1 MRKFFFPNPDQ
12 SPKEGGME
20 IHKKI
25 AVVDFGG
32 QYAHLIASRIRRL
45 GTYTEILSNEEPLS
59 NYKKYSGIILSGGPE
74 SVYEPDSPTI
84 PTEIFE
90 LGIPVLGICYGHQLI
105 MKLLGGVVERSGT
118 GEYGPASLELH
129 VTNGN
134 SLLKNFVGG
143 EQVWMN
149 HADEVVKL
157 PEGFSR
163 IASSKDC
170 GYAVVENSSKKIFGI
185 QFHAEV
191 SHSEK
196 GSVLLD
202 NFIQICGASRTWG
215 IDRFLKEKIKEIQE
229 TVKPGQKIFMLVSGG
244 VDSTVSYLLLCKA
257 LGAERVLGF
266 LIDTGFMRK
275 GEVLPLQEKLA
286 LQNIHLTVR
295 DESSLFYK
303 NLSDKTDPEE
313 KRKIVGN
320 LFLEARD
327 RAVKDLDL
335 EHGDWLLG
343 QGTIYP
349 DTIESGG
356 TKHSHTIKTHHN
368 RVEAIQKLIEEGK
381 VIEPIRD
388 LYKDEVRELG
398 VLLGLEPEW
407 VGRHPF
413 PGPGLVVRMLAVEK
427 QAKEA
432 DQKEIDSYLATQNG
446 LSGKILPVASVGVK
460 GDRRSY
466 ANCVVL
472 NDIGTDWKTLD
483 RVATHLSNQFS
494 FINRVV
500 LLPFETDVEKV
511 VFRFTGIRLDKICSD
526 LLREA
531 DYAVESV
538 IRKAGLYNRIW
549 QMPVVLLPIGEK
561 ENEKSIVLRPV
572 ESQEAMTANFFPMER
587 SLLQKIKTEV
597 LKVRGI
603 RYVFFDLTN
612 KPPGTIEW
620 E

>member
-1 MRKFFFPNPDQ
+1 
-12 SPKEGGME
+12 ME
-20 IHKKI
+20 IQKKI

-45 GTYTEILSNEEPLS
+45 GAYTEILSNEEPLS
-59 NYKKYSGIILSGGPE
+59 NYKKYAGIILSGGPE

-84 PTEIFE
+84 STEIFE

-129 VTNGN
+129 VSNGN
-134 SLLKNFVGG
+134 SLSLLKNFVGG

-157 PEGFSR
+157 PSGFTR

-170 GYAVVENSSKKIFGI
+170 GYAVVENSSKRIFGI

-196 GSVLLD
+196 GSILLD
-202 NFIQICGASRTWG
+202 NFVQICGASRTWG
-215 IDRFLKEKIKEIQE
+215 LDQFLKEKIKEIQT
-229 TVKPGQKIFMLVSGG
+229 TVKPEQKIFMLVSGG

-275 GEVLPLQEKLA
+275 GEVLPLQEKLTA
-286 LQNIHLTVR
+286 QNIHLTVR
-295 DESSLFYK
+295 DESNLFYESLK
-303 NLSDKTDPEE
+303 GKSDPEE

-388 LYKDEVRELG
+388 LYKDEVRDLG
-398 VLLGLEPEW
+398 VILGLEPEW

-427 QAKEA
+427 QGTPE
-432 DQKEIDSYLATQNG
+432 DQKAIDSYLATQNG
-446 LSGKILPVASVGVK
+446 LEGKILPVASVGVK

-466 ANCVVL
+466 ANCAVL

-500 LLPFETDVEKV
+500 LLPFEPEVKKLN
-511 VFRFTGIRLDKICSD
+511 FQFTGMHLDKKCSD

-531 DYAVESV
+531 DHAVESV
-538 IRKAGLYNRIW
+538 IRKAGLYDKIW
-549 QMPVVLLPIGEK
+549 QMPVVLLPIGEM

-572 ESQEAMTANFFPMER
+572 ESQEAMTANFFRMER
-587 SLLQKIKTEV
+587 SLLQEIKTEV
-597 LKVRGI
+597 QKIPGI

>member
-1 MRKFFFPNPDQ
+1 
-12 SPKEGGME
+12 ME
-20 IHKKI
+20 VHKKI

-45 GTYTEILSNEEPLS
+45 GAYTEILSNEEPLAK
-59 NYKKYSGIILSGGPE
+59 YKNYSGIILSGGPE
-74 SVYEPDSPTI
+74 SVYEADSPSI
-84 PTEIFE
+84 HPEIFE

-105 MKLLGGVVERSGT
+105 IKLLGGAVERSGT
-118 GEYGPASLELH
+118 GEYGPASLRLH
-129 VTNGN
+129 ASEGN
-134 SLLKNFVGG
+134 PLLKHFVGG

-157 PEGFSR
+157 PDGF
-163 IASSKDC
+163 IKVASSQDC
-170 GYAVVENSSKKIFGI
+170 GYAIVENSAKRIFGI

-202 NFIQICGASRTWG
+202 NFVEICGASRTWG

-229 TVKPGQKIFMLVSGG
+229 TVKPEQKVFMLVSGG
-244 VDSTVSYLLLCKA
+244 VDSTVSYLLLCRA
-257 LGAERVLGF
+257 LGTERVLGF

-275 GEVLPLQEKLA
+275 DEVLPLQKKLE
-286 LQNIHLTVR
+286 LQNIRLTVR
-295 DESSLFYK
+295 NESELFYK
-303 NLSDKTDPEE
+303 NLIDKTDPEE

-327 RAVKDLDL
+327 RTVKDLDL

-368 RVEAIQKLIEEGK
+368 RVEAVQKLIEEGK

-427 QAKEA
+427 TSTDEN
-432 DQKEIDSYLATQNG
+432 QKEIDSYLATQNG
-446 LSGKILPVASVGVK
+446 L
-460 GDRRSY
+460 
-466 ANCVVL
+466 
-472 NDIGTDWKTLD
+472 
-483 RVATHLSNQFS
+483 
-494 FINRVV
+494 
-500 LLPFETDVEKV
+500 
-511 VFRFTGIRLDKICSD
+511 
-526 LLREA
+526 
-531 DYAVESV
+531 
-538 IRKAGLYNRIW
+538 
-549 QMPVVLLPIGEK
+549 
-561 ENEKSIVLRPV
+561 
-572 ESQEAMTANFFPMER
+572 
-587 SLLQKIKTEV
+587 
-597 LKVRGI
+597 
-603 RYVFFDLTN
+603 
-612 KPPGTIEW
+612 
-620 E
+620 

>member
-1 MRKFFFPNPDQ
+1 
-12 SPKEGGME
+12 ME
-20 IHKKI
+20 VHKKI

-45 GTYTEILSNEEPLS
+45 GAYTEILSNEEPITK
-59 NYKKYSGIILSGGPE
+59 YKKYSGIILSGGPE
-74 SVYEPDSPTI
+74 SVYETDSPSI
-84 PTEIFE
+84 DTEIFD

-105 MKLLGGVVERSGT
+105 IKLLGGDVKRSGT
-118 GEYGPASLELH
+118 GEYGPASLRLH
-129 VTNGN
+129 TSGENP
-134 SLLKNFVGG
+134 LLKHFVGG
-143 EQVWMN
+143 ERVWMN

-157 PEGFSR
+157 PEGFTR
-163 IASSKDC
+163 VASSQDC
-170 GYAVVENSSKKIFGI
+170 GYAIVENSSKKIFGI

-202 NFIQICGASRTWG
+202 NFVEICGASRTWG
-215 IDRFLKEKIKEIQE
+215 IDRFLKEKIEEIRE
-229 TVKPGQKIFMLVSGG
+229 TVRPEQKVFMLVSGG

-257 LGAERVLGF
+257 LGTDRVLGF

-275 GEVLPLQEKLA
+275 DEVLPLQRKLE
-286 LQNIHLTVR
+286 LQNIRLTVR
-295 DESSLFYK
+295 DESELFYK
-303 NLSDKTDPEE
+303 NLMDKTDPEE

-356 TKHSHTIKTHHN
+356 TRHSHTIKTHHN

-398 VLLGLEPEW
+398 VLLGLDPEW

-427 QAKEA
+427 KSTQEY
-432 DQKEIDSYLATQNG
+432 QKEIDSYLATQNG
-446 LSGKILPVASVGVK
+446 LAGKILPVASVGVK

-466 ANCVVL
+466 ANCAVL
-472 NDIGTDWKTLD
+472 NDIGTDWNTLD
-483 RVATHLSNQFS
+483 RVATHISNRFS

-500 LLPFETDVEKV
+500 LLPFEPDLKRLQ
-511 VFRFTGIRLDKICSD
+511 FRFTGMKLDKICSD

-531 DYAVESV
+531 DHTVESV
-538 IRKAGLYNRIW
+538 IREAGLYDRIW
-549 QMPVVLLPIGEK
+549 QMPVVLLPIGET
-561 ENEKSIVLRPV
+561 ETQKSIVLRPV
-572 ESQEAMTANFFPMER
+572 ESQEAMTANFFRMDREILKR
-587 SLLQKIKTEV
+587 IREEV
-597 LKVRGI
+597 LKIEGI

>member
-1 MRKFFFPNPDQ
+1 MV
-12 SPKEGGME
+12 

-45 GTYTEILSNEEPLS
+45 GAYTEILSNEEPIS
-59 NYKKYSGIILSGGPE
+59 NYQKYSGIILSGGPE
-74 SVYEPDSPTI
+74 SVYEPNSPTV
-84 PTEIFE
+84 TTRIFD
-90 LGIPVLGICYGHQLI
+90 LGIPILGICYGHQLI

-118 GEYGPASLELH
+118 GEYGPASLQLH
-129 VTNGN
+129 GTNGN
-134 SLLKNFVGG
+134 SILKNFVGG

-157 PEGFSR
+157 PEGFSK
-163 IASSKDC
+163 IAFSKDC
-170 GYAVVENSSKKIFGI
+170 GYAVVANSSKKIFGI

-202 NFIQICGASRTWG
+202 NFIQICGVSKTWG
-215 IDRFLKEKIKEIQE
+215 IDQFLKEKIKEIQE
-229 TVKPGQKIFMLVSGG
+229 TVKQEQKIFMLVSGG

-275 GEVLPLQEKLA
+275 DEVISLQKKLTF
-286 LQNIHLTVR
+286 QNIHLTVR

-303 NLSDKTDPEE
+303 SLKDKSDPEE

-335 EHGDWLLG
+335 EYGDWLLG

-368 RVEAIQKLIEEGK
+368 RVEAIQKLIEQGK

-388 LYKDEVRELG
+388 LYKDEVRDLG
-398 VLLGLEPEW
+398 VLLGLESEW

-427 QAKEA
+427 KGTDK
-432 DQKEIDSYLATQNG
+432 DQLEIDSYLSTQDG
-446 LSGKILPVASVGVK
+446 LSGKILPIASVGVK

-472 NDIGTDWKTLD
+472 NDIETDWNTLD
-483 RVATHLSNQFS
+483 RVATHLSNRFS

-500 LLPFETDVEKV
+500 LLPFESDLKKLN
-511 VFRFTGIRLDKICSD
+511 FQFTGMQLDKKCSD

-531 DYAVESV
+531 DFTVESV
-538 IRKAGLYNRIW
+538 IRKLGLYNKIW

-572 ESQEAMTANFFPMER
+572 ESQEAMTANFFRMER
-587 SLLQKIKTEV
+587 SVLQEIKIEV
-597 LKVRGI
+597 LKIPEI
-603 RYVFFDLTN
+603 RYLFFDLTN

>member
-1 MRKFFFPNPDQ
+1 
-12 SPKEGGME
+12 ME
-20 IHKKI
+20 IQKKI

-45 GTYTEILSNEEPLS
+45 GAYTEILSNEEPLS
-59 NYKKYSGIILSGGPE
+59 SYQKYAGIILSGGPE

-84 PTEIFE
+84 TTKLFE

-129 VTNGN
+129 SSNGN

-157 PEGFSR
+157 PDGFSR

-196 GSVLLD
+196 GSILLD
-202 NFIQICGASRTWG
+202 NFIEICGASRTWG
-215 IDRFLKEKIKEIQE
+215 IDQFLKEKIKEIQE
-229 TVKPGQKIFMLVSGG
+229 TVRPEQKVFMLVSGG

-257 LGAERVLGF
+257 LGTERVLGF

-275 GEVLPLQEKLA
+275 GEVLPLQEKLKS
-286 LQNIHLTVR
+286 QNIHLTVR
-295 DESSLFYK
+295 DESNLFYESLIGK
-303 NLSDKTDPEE
+303 SDPEE

-327 RAVKDLDL
+327 RAVKELDL

-388 LYKDEVRELG
+388 LYKDEVRDLG
-398 VLLGLEPEW
+398 ILLGLEPEW

-427 QAKEA
+427 TSSDA
-432 DQKEIDSYLATQNG
+432 DQKEIDAYLSTQNG
-446 LSGKILPVASVGVK
+446 LSGRILPVASVGVK

-466 ANCVVL
+466 ANCAVL
-472 NDIGTDWKTLD
+472 NDIDTDWKTLD
-483 RVATHLSNQFS
+483 RIATHLSNQFS

-500 LLPFETDVEKV
+500 LLPFEKNVKNLT
-511 VFRFTGIRLDKICSD
+511 FRFTGMQLDKKCSD

-531 DYAVESV
+531 DSIVES
-538 IRKAGLYNRIW
+538 IIFKAGLYNQIW

-561 ENEKSIVLRPV
+561 DDEKSIVLRPV
-572 ESQEAMTANFFPMER
+572 ESQEAMTANFFPMKRE
-587 SLLQKIKTEV
+587 LLQEIKTEV
-597 LKVRGI
+597 LKIPGI

>member
-1 MRKFFFPNPDQ
+1 
-12 SPKEGGME
+12 ME
-20 IHKKI
+20 IQKKI

-45 GTYTEILSNEEPLS
+45 GAYTEILSNEEPLS

-84 PTEIFE
+84 TSQIFE

-129 VTNGN
+129 VSNGN

-157 PEGFSR
+157 PDGFTR

-202 NFIQICGASRTWG
+202 NFIGICGASRTWG
-215 IDRFLKEKIKEIQE
+215 IDQFLKEKIKEIQE

-275 GEVLPLQEKLA
+275 GEVLPLQKKLTS
-286 LQNIHLTVR
+286 QNIHLTVR
-295 DESSLFYK
+295 DESALFYESLK
-303 NLSDKTDPEE
+303 GKSDPEE

-388 LYKDEVRELG
+388 LYKDEVRDLG

-427 QAKEA
+427 KGTEE
-432 DQKEIDSYLATQNG
+432 DQKAIDSYLSTQNG
-446 LSGKILPVASVGVK
+446 LEGKILPVASVGVK

-466 ANCVVL
+466 ANCAVL
-472 NDIGTDWKTLD
+472 NDIDTDWKTLD

-500 LLPFETDVEKV
+500 LLPFESNVKKLN
-511 VFRFTGIRLDKICSD
+511 FRFTGMQLDKNCSD

-531 DYAVESV
+531 DHAVESV
-538 IRKAGLYNRIW
+538 IRKAGLYDKIW

-561 ENEKSIVLRPV
+561 ENEKSVVLRPV

-587 SLLQKIKTEV
+587 SLLQEIKT
-597 LKVRGI
+597 KVSEIPGI